1 MTNGEKIQTILDVDR
16 DCTEVHGDNGTMTFT
31 VTLDFWNA
39 EYKEPSSSG
48 KPNKSI
54 EEKCPCYY
62 CEHFE
67 IKGLSH
73 CKIHEDTYGDSRCND
88 YHKINQKP
96 NKSEIPTGSTT
107 KNDLG
112 VDCISRQE
120 LLKIYEDRF
129 SELQKLKHLKDNK
142 GAEDRQMG
150 INYCINILK
159 ELPPVTPQ
167 EPRWIPC
174 SEKKPDKGGEYL
186 LWGKIDESE
195 EENYC
200 FIGDYH
206 EFDEVF
212 GVEISK
218 YDSKT
223 LGFIDTEIEEYY
235 SVVAWIPLPQSY
247 KEVRKNDT

>member
-31 VTLDFWNA
+31 VTSDFWSA
-39 EYKEPSSSG
+39 EYKEPSNSG
-48 KPNKSI
+48 KPNKLI

-112 VDCISRQE
+112 VDCISRKQAIRE
-120 LLKIYEDRF
+120 
-129 SELQKLKHLKDNK
+129 
-142 GAEDRQMG
+142 
-150 INYCINILK
+150 LK
-159 ELPPVTPQ
+159 ESAEHHANDSREEALLRRDRDIIKALPPATPQ
-167 EPRWIPC
+167 EPRWIPI
-174 SEKKPDKGGEYL
+174 SERLPKIADVYRVTRYYPNNVMNHEYL
-186 LWGKIDESE
+186 VDACFFDGSNTWYNDNRINHERDYANNVIAWQENPEPYKAESE
-195 EENYC
+195 E
-200 FIGDYH
+200 
-206 EFDEVF
+206 
-212 GVEISK
+212 
-218 YDSKT
+218 
-223 LGFIDTEIEEYY
+223 
-235 SVVAWIPLPQSY
+235 
-247 KEVRKNDT
+247 